1 MSNKSESINTI
12 MMHTE
17 TALDLLGGVRKHLAH
32 DAALCHTVNT
42 VIRRLWAA
50 NYIAQDMK
58 PGSKRADDFDLV
70 TSFPEDDLL

>member
-1 MSNKSESINTI
+1 MANKDESINTI

-32 DAALCHTVNT
+32 DAALCHVVNT
-42 VIRRLWAA
+42 VIRRMWAA

-58 PGSKRADDFDLV
+58 AGHARPDDFDLV
-70 TSFPEDDLL
+70 VSFPEDELL